1 MKILV
6 TGGAGYIGSITSVQL
21 IGAGYEPVIVDNF
34 CNASPKVL
42 DRIEHIAGRRPTLY
56 TGDIRDRALLDR
68 IFAEH
73 KIDAVIHFAAL
84 KAVGESVA
92 KPLEYYENNLG
103 GTFVLLEAM
112 RAAGV
117 KNFVFS
123 SSATVY
129 GDPASVPIREDFP
142 TRATNPYGWTK
153 LMMEQVLTDFQH
165 ATPDW
170 SVTLLRYFNPVGAHP
185 SGLMGEDPQGIP
197 NNLMPYLAQVAV
209 GRREYLSVYGSDY
222 PTPDGTGVRDYIH
235 VMDLADGHIA
245 ALKARQGRAGVHV
258 FNLGTGHGNSVLEM
272 VAAFGRAVG
281 RELPYKLVDR
291 RAGDIAECWA
301 DPAYAE
307 RELGWRATRSLDD
320 MTRDTWNWQSK
331 NPNGYQDA

>member
-34 CNASPKVL
+34 CNASPRVL

-73 KIDAVIHFAAL
+73 TIEAVIHFAAL

-209 GRREYLSVYGSDY
+209 GRREFLSVYGSDY

-291 RAGDIAECWA
+291 RPGDIAECWA

-331 NPNGYQDA
+331 NPNGY

>member
-42 DRIEHIAGRRPTLY
+42 DRIEQIAGRRPTLY

-73 KIDAVIHFAAL
+73 KIEAVIHFAAL

-209 GRREYLSVYGSDY
+209 GRREFLSVYGSDY

-245 ALKARQGRAGVHV
+245 ALRARQGRAGVHV
-258 FNLGTGHGNSVLEM
+258 FNLGSGHGNSVLEM

-281 RELPYKLVDR
+281 RELPYKLVER

>member
-1 MKILV
+1 
-6 TGGAGYIGSITSVQL
+6 
-21 IGAGYEPVIVDNF
+21 
-34 CNASPKVL
+34 
-42 DRIEHIAGRRPTLY
+42 
-56 TGDIRDRALLDR
+56 
-68 IFAEH
+68 
-73 KIDAVIHFAAL
+73 
-84 KAVGESVA
+84 
-92 KPLEYYENNLG
+92 
-103 GTFVLLEAM
+103 M

-117 KNFVFS
+117 KTFVFS

-245 ALKARQGRAGVHV
+245 ALRARHGKPGVHV
-258 FNLGTGHGNSVLEM
+258 FNLGTGYGNSVLEM
-272 VAAFGRAVG
+272 VAAFSRAVG

-291 RAGDIAECWA
+291 RPGDIAECWA